1 MKNRAEKT
9 VNSKNNIEKIIKDLG
24 ETAQHVSLIR
34 LITDTREFMR
44 SEGSSYSRVLDPN
57 LDYSIKIYY
66 NESHANQERRL
77 EVYFSKPS
85 TDKKGEKVL
94 DYDFTNW
101 KLRYYKDG
109 EWKKFLR
116 YALNDKTMKFDNEL

>member
-44 SEGSSYSRVLDPN
+44 
-57 LDYSIKIYY
+57 I
-66 NESHANQERRL
+66 
-77 EVYFSKPS
+77 
-85 TDKKGEKVL
+85 
-94 DYDFTNW
+94 
-101 KLRYYKDG
+101 
-109 EWKKFLR
+109 
-116 YALNDKTMKFDNEL
+116 